1 MKKTQMAVARL
12 REIKNSLTGDA
23 KDFADAVLAAFQE
36 LQDDEQEHGVDE
48 LQKQVEEISKK
59 FATPEDV
66 ENSIGRVKDE
76 ILRTVRDSV
85 MGGGK
90 QGPVSQQVANAV
102 CAALVNSAN
111 RAECVAKL
119 NKIAAENGI
128 TLKKKQNDLTGLTYQ
143 ELVDYSLNIKQDD
156 ADEVFDAL
164 KQTPFGTFFYAQL
177 DAKNAK
183 QIAKQ
188 WDKTAEASV
197 TKDIQEVAVNGKTL
211 TTKSIYKM
219 LRVANEDLDSA
230 AEVGQENALIASGRA
245 ELRKSVKSSVVR
257 AMLIGDTVNPD
268 GKKITTFETVGTKK
282 ATDLYTTVLN
292 PEGADVT
299 LADMLRLVKSVKTE
313 RKWLFISSAMEVKLR
328 TMIYAAGGTTMIIG
342 LDELAKMLGVER
354 IINKDYLDE
363 VTGLYAVVID
373 PSEYWV
379 KNKKTLDVTFPEYKE
394 NSLYLLYEMNMGG
407 SIHGIQSTAVLRAAD

>member
-1 MKKTQMAVARL
+1 MSKTKIAVARL
-12 REIKNSLTGDA
+12 REMKNSLTGDA

-36 LQDDEQEHGVDE
+36 LQDDEQEHGVED

-66 ENSIGRVKDE
+66 EESIGRVKDE
-76 ILRTVRDSV
+76 ILRTVRNVVGD
-85 MGGGK
+85 K
-90 QGPVSQQVANAV
+90 QKLVSQQVANAV

-119 NKIAAENGI
+119 KKIAAENGI

-143 ELVDYSLNIKQDD
+143 ELIDYSLNIKQDD
-156 ADEVFDAL
+156 ADEIFDAL

-177 DAKNAK
+177 DEKNAK

-188 WDKTAEASV
+188 WDKAVEPGI
-197 TKDIQEVAVNGKTL
+197 TKDIQEVAVNGKSL
-211 TTKSIYKM
+211 ATKSIYKM

-230 AEVGQENALIASGRA
+230 AEAGQENALIASGRA
-245 ELRKSVKSSVVR
+245 ELRKSVKSAVVR

-268 GKKITTFETVGTKK
+268 GKKITTFETVGTKTE
-282 ATDLYTTVLN
+282 TDIYTTVLN
-292 PEGADVT
+292 PEAADVA

-313 RKWLFISSAMEVKLR
+313 RKWLFVSSAMEVKLR
-328 TMIYAAGGTTMIIG
+328 TMIYATGGTTMIIG

-363 VTGLYAVVID
+363 VDGLHAVVID

-407 SIHGIQSTAVLRAAD
+407 AIHGIQSTAVLRAAN

>member
-23 KDFADAVLAAFQE
+23 RDFADAVLAAFQE
-36 LQDDEQEHGVDE
+36 LQDDEQEHGIED
-48 LQKQVEEISKK
+48 LQKQVEDISKK
-59 FATPEDV
+59 FATTEDV

-76 ILRTVRDSV
+76 ILRTVRDSMV
-85 MGGGK
+85 GGN

-188 WDKTAEASV
+188 WDKTAEAGV
-197 TKDIQEVAVNGKTL
+197 AKDIQEVAVNGKTL

-230 AEVGQENALIASGRA
+230 AEAGQENALIASGRA
-245 ELRKSVKSSVVR
+245 ELRKSVKSAVVR

-268 GKKITTFETVGTKK
+268 GKKITTFETVGTKT

-292 PEGADVT
+292 PEAADVT
-299 LADMLRLVKSVKTE
+299 IADMLRLVKSVKTE

-363 VTGLYAVVID
+363 VNGLHAVVID

-407 SIHGIQSTAVLRAAD
+407 AIHGIQSTAVLRAAN